1 MDYDSLIE
9 QYLAGPRQL
18 RAALAGVNPEQLDIR
33 PIPGK
38 WSIKEVVCHIADY
51 EPVYA
56 DRMKRVIA
64 EDQPMLL
71 AGSPDAFVAR
81 LAYNR
86 REVDEELALIEIVRS
101 QMARILRSLPS
112 QDFQR
117 TGNHSVR
124 GPVALESLLQ
134 QITDHIPHHL
144 AFLDEKKRAMGM
156 KD

>member
-1 MDYDSLIE
+1 MHHALIE
-9 QYLAGPRQL
+9 QYLAGPGQL
-18 RAALAGVNPEQLDIR
+18 RAALTGLDAKQLDAR

-38 WSIKEVVCHIADY
+38 WSIKEVICHIADY

-64 EDQPMLL
+64 EDQPTLL

-81 LAYNR
+81 LAYDQR
-86 REVDEELALIEIVRS
+86 DVDEELALIEIVRK
-101 QMARILRSLPS
+101 QMARILRSLPPEG
-112 QDFQR
+112 FQR
-117 TGNHSVR
+117 TGIHSVR

-144 AFLDEKKRAMGM
+144 AFVEDKKKAMGVGP
-156 KD
+156 